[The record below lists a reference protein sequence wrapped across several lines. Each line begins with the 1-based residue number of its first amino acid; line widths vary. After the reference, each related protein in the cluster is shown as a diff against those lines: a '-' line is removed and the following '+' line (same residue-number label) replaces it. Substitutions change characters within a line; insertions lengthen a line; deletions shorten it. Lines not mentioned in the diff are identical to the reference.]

1 MKEESKR
8 LRVFDFFERNI
19 SLAELIKE
27 ANLLGSTRKKGIHE
41 NNSDINKMIQDK
53 WKPKEFGI
61 EDLMLMPPNTLGR
74 VTSLYLLDITKDQ
87 ETIHLVPSS
96 IRFKISYP
104 INKKELVSL
113 RMKQTHDYI
122 HVLTNIDTSQL
133 GEIALQA
140 FYLAQKA
147 SFLSLIAILRE
158 LAEYVSKSGD
168 KLYLEAIL
176 DGMNIGLDAKEN
188 CSFYRFEEEL
198 DISIIELRKKLNI
211 RKSEKKTW
219 SYKF

>member
-61 EDLMLMPPNTLGR
+61 ED
-74 VTSLYLLDITKDQ
+74 LYLLDITKDQ

-176 DGMNIGLDAKEN
+176 DGMNIGLAAKEN